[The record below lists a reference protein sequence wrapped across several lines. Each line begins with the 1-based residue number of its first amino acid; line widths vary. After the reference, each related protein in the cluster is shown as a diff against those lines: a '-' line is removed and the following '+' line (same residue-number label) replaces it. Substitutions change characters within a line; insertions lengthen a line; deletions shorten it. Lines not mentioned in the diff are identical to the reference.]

1 MYKMYVFSV
10 TMWTFGILALLVF
23 MSLEAFYNVK
33 AKSVSTVNQS
43 LRIYRVIKTNIRGE
57 TYSDRIIGHS
67 NSTLASVYK
76 VKCSDLK
83 TIKTGRESE

>member
-1 MYKMYVFSV
+1 MYVFSV

-43 LRIYRVIKTNIRGE
+43 LRIYRVIKTISIFSITDNG
-57 TYSDRIIGHS
+57 
-67 NSTLASVYK
+67 NSLATDNCIFEANQLTRNKSLNAK
-76 VKCSDLK
+76 
-83 TIKTGRESE
+83 I